1 MDDVTLTNVNNDLI
15 SRPADTT
22 KHASQRNCKG
32 FDFHKNK
39 IDETIIHSPSP
50 GHSALISLRGVS
62 KCFAS
67 AGSTIDVLDAVD
79 FDIREG
85 ERVAVVGASGS
96 GKSTL
101 LHIMGTLDRP
111 DSGRLMFR
119 DQDLLTLPS
128 DDLACFRNRRIGFVF
143 QFHHLL
149 RGFSAAENVSIP
161 CRIQKMSSQRCKII
175 SHEMLERVG
184 LKDRIHH
191 RAEDLSGGE
200 QQRVALAR
208 ALVLKPDILLAD
220 EPTGNLDIK
229 NSDGVHQ
236 LLVELNRELKMTVMV
251 VTHNRALADLMKR
264 KVTIEG
270 ARVVEV
276 V

>member
-1 MDDVTLTNVNNDLI
+1 MDDITSTLHRDDGTVTALPLPL
-15 SRPADTT
+15 SKEP
-22 KHASQRNCKG
+22 
-32 FDFHKNK
+32 
-39 IDETIIHSPSP
+39 
-50 GHSALISLRGVS
+50 ALISLRKVS
-62 KCFAS
+62 KCFSS
-67 AGSTIDVLDAVD
+67 AGSTIEILNGVD

-119 DQDLLTLPS
+119 DQDLLTLSS
-128 DDLACFRNRRIGFVF
+128 DDLARFRNRRIGFVF

-161 CRIQKMSSQRCKII
+161 CRIQKMSSRRCKAI
-175 SHEMLERVG
+175 SQEMLERVG

-229 NSDGVHQ
+229 NSEGVHQ

-251 VTHNRALADLMKR
+251 VTHNRELADLMQR